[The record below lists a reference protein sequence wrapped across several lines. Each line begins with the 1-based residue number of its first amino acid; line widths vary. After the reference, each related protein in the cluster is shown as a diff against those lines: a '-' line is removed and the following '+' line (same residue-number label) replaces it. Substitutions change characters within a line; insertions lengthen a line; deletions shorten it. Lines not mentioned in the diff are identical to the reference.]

1 MTCRELT
8 SFIADYLSGEL
19 ETDTRQR
26 FERHLTL
33 CPNCVQYVADYQR
46 AVALGQRVF
55 SDEAEPA
62 TNVPEALVAAILAA
76 RTGRPAAE

>member
-19 ETDTRQR
+19 ETDTRQT
-26 FERHLTL
+26 FERHLSL

-55 SDEAEPA
+55 SDEADPA
-62 TNVPEALVAAILAA
+62 ANVPEGLVTAILAA
-76 RTGRPAAE
+76 RRGRLTPE